1 LFSIFLVAFGIFN
14 RSINGPIKNSI
25 VARANI
31 FILVLICRI
40 CIFEMDAFNN
50 CPGFCPSCDYVVKY
64 VTLLK
69 LHGNSTLLR
78 SLDSLLGND
87 AILQLDLKSLKPI
100 FREEPEKESWYHEV
114 LDNNMKLWELN
125 MPQSLSSR

>member
-1 LFSIFLVAFGIFN
+1 MIKERIKSKGLNGLSKLDLYNYFAPWFAAHLGQIRSASANATVERWAN
-14 RSINGPIKNSI
+14 RK
-25 VARANI
+25 
-31 FILVLICRI
+31 LQY
-40 CIFEMDAFNN
+40 EY
-50 CPGFCPSCDYVVKY
+50 YVVKY